1 MNSYREG
8 KMRHAGTAGAVV
20 LLSVTLLL
28 AGAETFADESVYE
41 IQKKILKSAE
51 EMYMPG
57 LAYLEKDPDPGIGEW
72 IREKALVWMPLVN
85 YVEDHVP
92 YESEIEDEETIARI
106 LEAQANDENAVDEDG
121 RLIGEP
127 DESEAAATEVTP
139 TVDMSI
145 EKLRDFDY
153 LLSNF
158 YTVDSSTMIGP
169 DQLNADDLLGRSMK
183 IDNTE
188 EGPKILI
195 FHTHSQEEF
204 ADSTPGDTA
213 TSIVGVG
220 EYLTQ
225 LLNEKG
231 IETIHDTGVYDII
244 NGKLD
249 RSNAYE
255 NAEASVRPIIEANP
269 SIQVAIDLHRD
280 GVAEG
285 THLVTEVNGKPTAKI
300 MYFNGLSRSRTNG
313 DIEYLYNP
321 YIQDNL
327 AFSLQMQLASES
339 MYPGFVR
346 HIYLRAYRYNLHLLP
361 KSLLIEAGAQT
372 NTVEEMMNAM
382 EVLSDILYSVIL
394 GESCLIFSGTGDI
407 LFIGMFCSDVERRE
421 KENANGSKKYI

>member
-1 MNSYREG
+1 MLPYMEG
-8 KMRHAGTAGAVV
+8 IKRKPFRQPKAAAYAV
-20 LLSVTLLL
+20 LLAVSAVWI
-28 AGAETFADESVYE
+28 GAEGFGESWRYE
-41 IQKKILKSAE
+41 FQEKLLTNAE

-57 LAYLEKDPDPGIGEW
+57 LSYLNRTPEKDVNELVMGQALGWFPLADYAADHIQGEQ
-72 IREKALVWMPLVN
+72 P
-85 YVEDHVP
+85 
-92 YESEIEDEETIARI
+92 IEDEETVAKI
-106 LEAQANDENAVDEDG
+106 LEAQANDENAVDENG
-121 RLIGEP
+121 NLVGEP
-127 DESEAAATEVTP
+127 DESEAAVQTVTP

-169 DQLNADDLLGRSMK
+169 EQLDADDLLGRSMK
-183 IDNTE
+183 IDNTTG
-188 EGPKILI
+188 GPKILI

-204 ADSTPGDTA
+204 VDSTPGDPA

-244 NGKLD
+244 NGQLD

-255 NAEASVRPIIEANP
+255 NAEASVRPLIEANP
-269 SIQVAIDLHRD
+269 TLEVAIDLHRD

-285 THLVTEVNGKPTAKI
+285 THLVTEINGKPTAKI

-313 DIEYLYNP
+313 DIDYLYNP

-339 MYPGFVR
+339 LYPGFVR

-382 EVLSDILYSVIL
+382 EVLADTLYHVIM
-394 GESCLIFSGTGDI
+394 ED
-407 LFIGMFCSDVERRE
+407 
-421 KENANGSKKYI
+421 

>member
-1 MNSYREG
+1 MIMNRL
-8 KMRHAGTAGAVV
+8 KRNRAGRAGMAAAAVF
-20 LLSVTLLL
+20 LSGGFLYLGIRGFT
-28 AGAETFADESVYE
+28 DEWNYA
-41 IQKKILKSAE
+41 IQQRILKSAE

-57 LAYLEKDPDPGIGEW
+57 LARLDQDSSSDIGTW
-72 IREKALVWMPLVN
+72 IREKALAWMPLVS
-85 YVEDHVP
+85 YVEDHIP
-92 YESEIEDEETIARI
+92 YEPSIEDEETIAKI
-106 LEAQANDENAVDEDG
+106 LESQANDENVVDENG
-121 RLIGEP
+121 SLVGEP

-169 DQLNADDLLGRSMK
+169 DQLNADDLLGRSMT
-183 IDNTE
+183 IDNTTG
-188 EGPKILI
+188 GPKVLI

-204 ADSTPGDTA
+204 ADSTPGDPA

-225 LLNEKG
+225 LLNERG
-231 IETIHDTGVYDII
+231 VETIHDTGVYDII

-269 SIQVAIDLHRD
+269 TIEVAIDLHRD

-285 THLVTEVNGKPTAKI
+285 THLVTEINGKPTAKI
-300 MYFNGLSRSRTNG
+300 MYFNGLSRSRMNG
-313 DIEYLYNP
+313 DIDYLYNP

-339 MYPGFVR
+339 QYPGFVR

-361 KSLLIEAGAQT
+361 KSLLVEAGAQT

-382 EVLSDILYSVIL
+382 EVLADTLCSVIL
-394 GESCLIFSGTGDI
+394 EEG
-407 LFIGMFCSDVERRE
+407 
-421 KENANGSKKYI
+421 

>member
-1 MNSYREG
+1 MIMNRL
-8 KMRHAGTAGAVV
+8 KRDRAGRAGMAAAAVFLSGV
-20 LLSVTLLL
+20 LLYL
-28 AGAETFADESVYE
+28 GIRGFADEWNYAV
-41 IQKKILKSAE
+41 QQKILKSAE

-57 LAYLEKDPDPGIGEW
+57 LAWLDRDPSADIGTW
-72 IREKALVWMPLVN
+72 IREKALAWMPLVS
-85 YVEDHVP
+85 YIEDHIP
-92 YESEIEDEETIARI
+92 YESSIEDEETIAKI
-106 LEAQANDENAVDEDG
+106 LESQANDENAVDENG
-121 RLIGEP
+121 NLVGEP
-127 DESEAAATEVTP
+127 DDSAAAATEVTP

-183 IDNTE
+183 IDNTTG
-188 EGPKILI
+188 GPKILI

-204 ADSTPGDTA
+204 ADSTPGDPA

-220 EYLTQ
+220 EYLTR
-225 LLNEKG
+225 LLNERG
-231 IETIHDTGVYDII
+231 VETIHDTGVYDII

-255 NAEASVRPIIEANP
+255 NAEASVRPVIEANP
-269 SIQVAIDLHRD
+269 TIEVAIDLHRD

-285 THLVTEVNGKPTAKI
+285 THLVTEINGKPTAKI

-313 DIEYLYNP
+313 DIDYLNNP

-339 MYPGFVR
+339 RYPGFVR

-382 EVLSDILYSVIL
+382 EVLADTLCSVIL
-394 GESCLIFSGTGDI
+394 GE
-407 LFIGMFCSDVERRE
+407 E
-421 KENANGSKKYI
+421 

>member
-1 MNSYREG
+1 MHLAYQPGRRHRISEEHSEEYTEGNAAMIMNRL
-8 KMRHAGTAGAVV
+8 KRDRAGRAGMAAAAVFLSGV
-20 LLSVTLLL
+20 LLYL
-28 AGAETFADESVYE
+28 GIRGFADEWNYAV
-41 IQKKILKSAE
+41 QQKILKSAE

-57 LAYLEKDPDPGIGEW
+57 LAWLDRDPSADIGTW
-72 IREKALVWMPLVN
+72 IREKALAWMPLVS
-85 YVEDHVP
+85 YIEDHIP
-92 YESEIEDEETIARI
+92 YESSIEDEETIAKI
-106 LEAQANDENAVDEDG
+106 LESQANDENAVDENG
-121 RLIGEP
+121 NLVGEP
-127 DESEAAATEVTP
+127 DDSAAAATEVTP

-183 IDNTE
+183 IDNTTG
-188 EGPKILI
+188 GPKILI

-204 ADSTPGDTA
+204 ADSTPGDPA

-220 EYLTQ
+220 EYLTR
-225 LLNEKG
+225 LLNERG
-231 IETIHDTGVYDII
+231 VETIHDTGVYDII

-255 NAEASVRPIIEANP
+255 NAEASVRPVIEANP
-269 SIQVAIDLHRD
+269 TIEVAIDLHRD
-280 GVAEG
+280 G
-285 THLVTEVNGKPTAKI
+285 PTAKI

-313 DIEYLYNP
+313 DIDYLYNP

-339 MYPGFVR
+339 RYPGFVR

-382 EVLSDILYSVIL
+382 EVLADTLCSVIL
-394 GESCLIFSGTGDI
+394 GE
-407 LFIGMFCSDVERRE
+407 E
-421 KENANGSKKYI
+421 

>member
-1 MNSYREG
+1 M
-8 KMRHAGTAGAVV
+8 
-20 LLSVTLLL
+20 
-28 AGAETFADESVYE
+28 
-41 IQKKILKSAE
+41 
-51 EMYMPG
+51 
-57 LAYLEKDPDPGIGEW
+57 GEW
-72 IREKALVWMPLVN
+72 IREKALAWLPLVS
-85 YVEDHVP
+85 YVEDHMP
-92 YESEIEDEETIARI
+92 YESQIEDEETISRI
-106 LEAQANDENAVDEDG
+106 LEAQANDENAVDENG
-121 RLIGEP
+121 QLIGEP
-127 DESEAAATEVTP
+127 DESEAAAEEVTP

-183 IDNTE
+183 IDNSG

-204 ADSTPGDTA
+204 ADSTPGDPS

-244 NGKLD
+244 DGKLD

-327 AFSLQMQLASES
+327 AFSLQMQLASER

-382 EVLSDILYSVIL
+382 EVLSEILYNVIM
-394 GESCLIFSGTGDI
+394 GE
-407 LFIGMFCSDVERRE
+407 
-421 KENANGSKKYI
+421 

>member
-1 MNSYREG
+1 MLPYMEG
-8 KMRHAGTAGAVV
+8 IKRKPFRQPKAAAYAV
-20 LLSVTLLL
+20 LLAVSAVWI
-28 AGAETFADESVYE
+28 GAEGFGESWRYE
-41 IQKKILKSAE
+41 FQEKLLTNAE

-57 LAYLEKDPDPGIGEW
+57 LSYLNRTPEKDVNELVMGQALGWFPLADYASDHIQGEQ
-72 IREKALVWMPLVN
+72 P
-85 YVEDHVP
+85 
-92 YESEIEDEETIARI
+92 IEDEETVAKI
-106 LEAQANDENAVDEDG
+106 LEAQANDENAVDENG
-121 RLIGEP
+121 NLVGEP
-127 DESEAAATEVTP
+127 DESEAAVQTVTP

-169 DQLNADDLLGRSMK
+169 EQLNADDLLGRSMK
-183 IDNTE
+183 IDNTTG
-188 EGPKILI
+188 GPKILI

-204 ADSTPGDTA
+204 VDSTPGDPA

-231 IETIHDTGVYDII
+231 IETIHDTGVHDII
-244 NGKLD
+244 NGQLD

-255 NAEASVRPIIEANP
+255 NAEASVRPLIEANP
-269 SIQVAIDLHRD
+269 TLEVAIDLHRD

-285 THLVTEVNGKPTAKI
+285 THLVTEINGKPTAKI

-313 DIEYLYNP
+313 DIDYLYNP

-339 MYPGFVR
+339 LYPGFVR

-382 EVLSDILYSVIL
+382 EVLADTLYHVIM
-394 GESCLIFSGTGDI
+394 ED
-407 LFIGMFCSDVERRE
+407 
-421 KENANGSKKYI
+421 

>member
-1 MNSYREG
+1 MSRYRDE
-8 KMRHAGTAGAVV
+8 KMGQAGTAGAAVILAV
-20 LLSVTLLL
+20 LFL
-28 AGAETFADESVYE
+28 AAGVRTFADESIYE

-51 EMYMPG
+51 QMYMPG
-57 LAYLEKDPDPGIGEW
+57 LAYLERKPGVDVGEW
-72 IREKALVWMPLVN
+72 IREKALAWLPLVS
-85 YVEDHVP
+85 YVEDHMP
-92 YESEIEDEETIARI
+92 YESEIEDEETISRI
-106 LEAQANDENAVDEDG
+106 LEAQANDENSVDENG
-121 RLIGEP
+121 QLIGEP

-183 IDNTE
+183 IDNSE

-204 ADSTPGDTA
+204 ADSTPGDPS

-231 IETIHDTGVYDII
+231 VETIHDTGVYDII
-244 NGKLD
+244 DGKLD

-269 SIQVAIDLHRD
+269 SIEVAIDLHRD

-285 THLVTEVNGKPTAKI
+285 THLVTEVDGKPTAKI

-327 AFSLQMQLASES
+327 AFSLQMQLASER

-382 EVLSDILYSVIL
+382 EVLSEILYDVIM
-394 GESCLIFSGTGDI
+394 E
-407 LFIGMFCSDVERRE
+407 E
-421 KENANGSKKYI
+421 